1 MVGQLSRSYWI
12 VPLDISPLHDIAIH
26 WSFHPKRGPADY
38 VLFTFKTPSMFF
50 YYHPLDASD
59 NTSKCSRTFGF
70 LTSAS
75 CDSRKAGPADYD
87 CLRLPIFLLALGTIM
102 NLKTIF
108 IAYRN
113 RT

>member
-59 NTSKCSRTFGF
+59 NTCQYPAEDAGF
-70 LTSAS
+70 SLGPIQQSVQERSAS
-75 CDSRKAGPADYD
+75 
-87 CLRLPIFLLALGTIM
+87 
-102 NLKTIF
+102 
-108 IAYRN
+108 
-113 RT
+113 